1 MELLSVVEL
10 VVVLVV
16 ESVVVLVVESV
27 VVLVHSSARARRRHW
42 SARQVVRSS
51 IGRSSRADRTFPS
64 RGLPGGRSCSIPTL
78 SVPGIGRRET
88 PMVVVV
94 DNILF
99 DRIYDHVVASEEELP
114 IVRKL
119 FRESVGDLYHR

>member
-1 MELLSVVEL
+1 MELVPVVEL
-10 VVVLVV
+10 
-16 ESVVVLVVESV
+16 VVVLVVESV

-51 IGRSSRADRTFPS
+51 IGRSSRVDRTFPF

-94 DNILF
+94 GNILF
-99 DRIYDHVVASEEELP
+99 DKICDHVVAIEEELP